1 LKKLSSCSISIPF
14 LHWNGFIFA
23 LMARRPTIPEDGFL
37 RFVIDV
43 LVNSVI
49 IIALFFFVQ
58 KVIAAPF
65 QVIGNSM
72 HDTLHDGEY
81 IVVSK
86 LEYLFGEPQRG
97 DIVVFHPPHHKEE
110 YYIKRVIGIP
120 GDKVE
125 LKGGEVFVNGVKIEE
140 TYLREGLKT
149 CLVAHMRDCDTD
161 ERTYEIPEGKYF
173 VLGDNRTGSS
183 DSRAWYDSDNKPDP
197 FVDLDQIQ
205 GKTRVVLYPLPDIRL
220 IPETGVFEEV
230 REGI

>member
-1 LKKLSSCSISIPF
+1 
-14 LHWNGFIFA
+14 
-23 LMARRPTIPEDGFL
+23 MAHKQSIPEDGFI

-58 KVIAAPF
+58 KMIAAPF

-72 HDTLHDGEY
+72 FDTLHDGEY

-86 LEYLFGEPQRG
+86 LEYLFGDPQRG
-97 DIVVFHPPHHKEE
+97 DIVVFHPPQHKEE

-125 LKGGEVFVNGVKIEE
+125 LKGGEVFVNGILIKES
-140 TYLREGLKT
+140 YLREGLKT
-149 CLVAHMRDCDTD
+149 CLVAHMRDCDED
-161 ERTYEIPEGKYF
+161 DRSYEVPEGKYF
-173 VLGDNRTGSS
+173 VMGDNRSGSS
-183 DSRAWYDSDNKPDP
+183 DSRAWYDSNNKPEP

-205 GKTRVVLYPLPDIRL
+205 GKTRVVLYPLPEIRL
-220 IPETGVFEEV
+220 MHETAAFDVLDQ
-230 REGI
+230 